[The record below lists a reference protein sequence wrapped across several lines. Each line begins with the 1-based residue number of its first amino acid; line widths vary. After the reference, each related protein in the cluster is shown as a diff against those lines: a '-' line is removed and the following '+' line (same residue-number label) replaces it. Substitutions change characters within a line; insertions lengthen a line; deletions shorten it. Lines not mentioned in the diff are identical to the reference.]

1 MNMADTISISD
12 WESVVSKFQETFQN
26 LGFVEIL
33 EDSIAYSS
41 IPPSV
46 QTGISISND
55 GHVISNMPLHEIKSR
70 FEDITFTELEIIL
83 SSEEFSYT
91 YRIPKEILKLRNS
104 Q

>member
-1 MNMADTISISD
+1 MNMADTVSISD

>member
-1 MNMADTISISD
+1 MADTVSISD

>member
-1 MNMADTISISD
+1 MNMADSISISD
-12 WESVVSKFQETFQN
+12 WGSVVSKFQDTFQN
-26 LGFVEIL
+26 LGLVEIS
-33 EDSIAYSS
+33 DDKIAFSS

-55 GHVISNMPLHEIKSR
+55 GHVISNMPLHEVKSR

-83 SSEEFSYT
+83 ASEEFSYT
-91 YRIPKEILKLRNS
+91 YRIPKEILELRKS

>member
-1 MNMADTISISD
+1 MKMANSVSISD
-12 WESVVSKFQETFQN
+12 WKSVVSKFQETFQN
-26 LGFVEIL
+26 LGLVEISD
-33 EDSIAYSS
+33 EKIAFSS

-70 FEDITFTELEIIL
+70 FENITFTELEITL
-83 SSEEFSYT
+83 SSGEFSYT

-104 Q
+104 K

>member
-1 MNMADTISISD
+1 MRMADSISISN

-26 LGFVEIL
+26 LGLVEISN
-33 EDSIAYSS
+33 DKIAFTS

-70 FEDITFTELEIIL
+70 FEDITFTKFEIIL
-83 SSEEFSYT
+83 SSKEFSYT

-104 Q
+104 K

>member
-1 MNMADTISISD
+1 MKMADSISISD

-26 LGFVEIL
+26 LGLVEIS
-33 EDSIAYSS
+33 EYCISYSS

-55 GHVISNMPLHEIKSR
+55 GKLISNMPLHEIKSR
-70 FEDITFTELEIIL
+70 FEDITFSDLEIIL

-104 Q
+104 K